1 MTALYT
7 SEPSDEDAQ
16 AFCEPVHVDTGFVY
30 EHRLLFT
37 EWLTSTTFK
46 SVVPRKTF
54 EVRSEVLCALAGG
67 QSPRQI
73 AEKGMA
79 SMTFVQK
86 NAPKLLARPTW
97 RAVLPCTKRKRGL
110 TGHP

>member
-1 MTALYT
+1 MTALLT
-7 SEPSDEDAQ
+7 SEPSDEDPQ
-16 AFCEPVHVDTGFVY
+16 AFYEPVHVDTGFVY

-46 SVVPRKTF
+46 SVVPRQTF

-67 QSPRQI
+67 QSARQI
-73 AEKGMA
+73 ADKGMA

-86 NAPKLLARPTW
+86 TRQNYSLDQ
-97 RAVLPCTKRKRGL
+97 RGDL
-110 TGHP
+110 YYLSLIHI